1 MEHTTNLRWVSW
13 VVDAMGVGIC
23 LVASIAAYV
32 FGIAP
37 MLEQKASLAS
47 QRQELRAQRQ
57 RCAEAEGAAKHL
69 ESQLAAAQ
77 EQLAEGRIRLKPS
90 SGTNQRVAA
99 LTALLDDHDLEIDD
113 VQIGEV
119 LASTRCTV
127 VPISIAGRGD
137 YKKSV
142 TLLNEFIRTF
152 ADTSLAKLELVGN
165 PAASGQA
172 AKLRLEMLWYT
183 SPELQASMRQPART
197 ADGGTLRF
205 GTNRQ

>member
-1 MEHTTNLRWVSW
+1 MEHTTNLRWVARS
-13 VVDAMGVGIC
+13 VDAIGVGIC
-23 LVASIAAYV
+23 LVASIAAYA

-37 MLEQKASLAS
+37 MLEQRESSASL
-47 QRQELRAQRQ
+47 RQELRVQRQ
-57 RCAEAEGAAKHL
+57 RCAEAEGAAKDL
-69 ESQLAAAQ
+69 ESQLAAA

-90 SGTNQRVAA
+90 SGTNQRIAA
-99 LTALLDDHDLEIDD
+99 LTALLDNHDLEIDD
-113 VQIGEV
+113 VQIGAALV
-119 LASTRCTV
+119 STRCTV

-137 YKKSV
+137 YKRSV

-197 ADGGTLRF
+197 ADGGALRL
-205 GTNRQ
+205 GANRQ